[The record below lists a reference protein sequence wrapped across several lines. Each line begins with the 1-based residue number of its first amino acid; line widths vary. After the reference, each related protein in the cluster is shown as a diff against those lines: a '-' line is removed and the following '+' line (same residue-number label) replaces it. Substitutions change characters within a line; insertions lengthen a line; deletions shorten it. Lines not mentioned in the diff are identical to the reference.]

1 MKTIGQRV
9 YEHYH
14 PSHIAV
20 VSTASLPFANSD
32 DVFMIPNPVHQAP
45 YRLLTQACRDYWES
59 YAVGHH
65 VVSQGAKT

>member
-14 PSHIAV
+14 PAYLRV
-20 VSTASLPFANSD
+20 VPTSRLPFVTAD
-32 DVFMIPNPVHQAP
+32 DVFMTPNPVHQAP
-45 YRLLTQACRDYWES
+45 YHLLTQDCRDYWER

-65 VVSQGAKT
+65 VVSQGESK